1 MAGRHHAT
9 SRGVWLITAKRGSG
23 RSTIPYEAVVEE
35 ALCFGWIDSLPRS
48 LDDERSMRLLT
59 PRKPTSNWSRVNK
72 QRVEKL
78 IAEGR
83 MTPAGRHAVDA
94 AKASGRWQALDAVEA
109 LTVPPDL
116 AHALLADP
124 AAAASW
130 EAFPRSAKRAI
141 LEWIAAAKRP
151 ETRAGRVAT
160 TVSEAAAGRRANQW
174 RPYQGA
180 RLGPAL
186 CDPFARPAKPWR
198 RSLVGTWR
206 A

>member
-1 MAGRHHAT
+1 VSRAAEHYERVALGSREELRAWLAAHHAT
-9 SRGVWLITAKRGSG
+9 SRGVWLITARRGTG
-23 RSTIPYEAVVEE
+23 RPTIPYDAVVEE

-48 LDDERSMRLLT
+48 LDGERSMRLLT

-72 QRVEKL
+72 RRAEKL

-83 MTPAGRHAVDA
+83 MTQAGQDAVDA
-94 AKASGRWQALDAVEA
+94 AKASGRWEALDAVEA

-116 AHALLADP
+116 AQALSADAT
-124 AAAASW
+124 AAATF

-151 ETRAGRVAT
+151 ETRARRVAT

-174 RPYQGA
+174 RP
-180 RLGPAL
+180 
-186 CDPFARPAKPWR
+186 
-198 RSLVGTWR
+198 
-206 A
+206 